1 MTGHQWQYPSKEQA
15 MSVDAA
21 APHDSRIRHAR
32 RAFRKWRKSRPFWG
46 GLLLILAGLEI
57 FYSGNLNLGNIQI
70 HLGLIG
76 FKSYIIPLVV
86 VLCGVLTWVTPSQRL
101 FYGIVG
107 NAAVVYSIVS
117 VNLGGFLIGLLLG
130 IFGGALSIAW
140 VPDKSA
146 FRPATAKAGGGDG
159 NDGDGV
165 DGDDGRPTEPGYD
178 SDATTDFGAGF
189 PGINDDPDAWKPE
202 GEQRDP
208 FRGPRHSA
216 DDEPEP
222 IAPSVGVQTHAPRSR
237 ARWPLSRLRRIPDV
251 PGAREP
257 EQVES

>member
-1 MTGHQWQYPSKEQA
+1 MIGHQWHDPSKEQA
-15 MSVDAA
+15 MSVDAT
-21 APHDSRIRHAR
+21 APHDSRIRRAR

-46 GLLLILAGLEI
+46 GSLLILAGLEL

-86 VLCGVLTWVTPSQRL
+86 VLCGVLTWATPSQRL

-140 VPDKSA
+140 VPNKRA
-146 FRPATAKAGGGDG
+146 MFGRAHGGGDG
-159 NDGDGV
+159 D
-165 DGDDGRPTEPGYD
+165 
-178 SDATTDFGAGF
+178 
-189 PGINDDPDAWKPE
+189 
-202 GEQRDP
+202 
-208 FRGPRHSA
+208 
-216 DDEPEP
+216 
-222 IAPSVGVQTHAPRSR
+222 
-237 ARWPLSRLRRIPDV
+237 
-251 PGAREP
+251 
-257 EQVES
+257 